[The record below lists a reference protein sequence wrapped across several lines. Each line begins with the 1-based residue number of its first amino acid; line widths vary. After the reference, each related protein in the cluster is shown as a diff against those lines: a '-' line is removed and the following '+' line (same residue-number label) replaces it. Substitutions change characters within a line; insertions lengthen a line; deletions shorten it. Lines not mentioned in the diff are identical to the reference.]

1 MPYPDSLFFL
11 IQSSMVTW
19 VTFKAGALGTVAP
32 AVWPSKGIA
41 FLTSMQRHPVEAP
54 CRMVVMANPATL
66 AHLHGEILACTRCVA
81 AGYLPAAAPV
91 LSGYADNRIMLV
103 GQAPGA
109 VEAVRRLPFQG
120 RSRTA
125 LMGWLIRAGF
135 ASERQARR
143 QIYLTSVTKCFPGKG
158 GGGGDR
164 RPSRAEVD
172 LCRSH
177 LDRQLA
183 LIKPE
188 LLILVGGLAHER
200 FLPGRPLDGLVG
212 RLFDLS
218 AREVGSRERIRPL
231 LVPLPHPSGASRWL
245 NAPENRVLLDRALRR
260 LRPIV
265 RGLLDGQLAG
275 A

>member
-1 MPYPDSLFFL
+1 
-11 IQSSMVTW
+11 
-19 VTFKAGALGTVAP
+19 
-32 AVWPSKGIA
+32 
-41 FLTSMQRHPVEAP
+41 MQRHPAVAP
-54 CRMVVMANPATL
+54 CRTLRGPRTVGHTSFMANPAAL
-66 AHLHGEILACTRCVA
+66 VRLHHEILKCTRCVA
-81 AGYLPAAAPV
+81 AGYLPQAAPV
-91 LSGYADNRIMLV
+91 LSGYADNRIMLI

-120 RSRTA
+120 RSRNV

-135 ASERQARR
+135 SSEEQVRR
-143 QIYLTSVTKCFPGKG
+143 QVYMTSVTKCFPGKG
-158 GGGGDR
+158 TGGGDR

-183 LIKPE
+183 LIKPD

-200 FLPGRPLDGLVG
+200 FLPGRPLDALVG

-218 AREVGSRERIRPL
+218 GREVSARTQARPV

-245 NAPENRVLLDRALRR
+245 NGTENRRLLDRALRR

-265 RGLLDGQLAG
+265 RSLLDAQLVG

>member
-1 MPYPDSLFFL
+1 MSL
-11 IQSSMVTW
+11 
-19 VTFKAGALGTVAP
+19 A
-32 AVWPSKGIA
+32 
-41 FLTSMQRHPVEAP
+41 R
-54 CRMVVMANPATL
+54 
-66 AHLHGEILACTRCVA
+66 LHGEILACTRCVD
-81 AGYLPAAAPV
+81 AGYLPQAAPV
-91 LSGYADNRIMLV
+91 LSGYADNRIMLI

-109 VEAVRRLPFQG
+109 VEADRRLPFQG
-120 RSRTA
+120 RSRNV

-135 ASERQARR
+135 SSEAQVRR
-143 QIYLTSVTKCFPGKG
+143 QVYMTSITKCFPGKG
-158 GGGGDR
+158 TGGGDR

-200 FLPGRPLDGLVG
+200 FLPGRPLGQLVG

-218 AREVGSRERIRPL
+218 GREASGRVRPL

-245 NAPENRVLLDRALRR
+245 NAVENRLRLERALRR

-265 RGLLDGQLAG
+265 RTLLDAQLVG

>member
-1 MPYPDSLFFL
+1 
-11 IQSSMVTW
+11 
-19 VTFKAGALGTVAP
+19 
-32 AVWPSKGIA
+32 
-41 FLTSMQRHPVEAP
+41 
-54 CRMVVMANPATL
+54 MANPRTL
-66 AHLHGEILACTRCVA
+66 VRLHREIRACTLCVE
-81 AGYLPAAAPV
+81 AGYLVAAAPV

-120 RSRTA
+120 RSGKV
-125 LMGWLIRAGF
+125 LMTWMERAGF
-135 ASERQARR
+135 ASEDQVRR
-143 QIYLTSVTKCFPGKG
+143 RVYMTSMTKCFPGKG
-158 GGGGDR
+158 TGGGDR

-172 LCRSH
+172 LCRPH

-183 LIKPE
+183 LIKPQ

-200 FLPGRPLDGLVG
+200 FLPGRPLDSLVG
-212 RLFDLS
+212 RVFDLAGNTVS
-218 AREVGSRERIRPL
+218 MRTRARPL

-245 NAPENRVLLDRALRR
+245 NASQNRELLDRALRR

-265 RGLLDGQLAG
+265 RGLLDAQLVG

>member
-1 MPYPDSLFFL
+1 MAAPSSL
-11 IQSSMVTW
+11 
-19 VTFKAGALGTVAP
+19 A
-32 AVWPSKGIA
+32 
-41 FLTSMQRHPVEAP
+41 R
-54 CRMVVMANPATL
+54 
-66 AHLHGEILACTRCVA
+66 LHREILACTRCVA
-81 AGYLPAAAPV
+81 AGYLPLAAPV
-91 LSGYADNRIMLV
+91 LSGYADNRIMLI

-120 RSRTA
+120 RSRKV

-135 ASERQARR
+135 TSEAQVRR
-143 QIYLTSVTKCFPGKG
+143 QVYMSSVTKCFPGKG
-158 GGGGDR
+158 TGGGDR

-177 LDRQLA
+177 LDAQLA

-188 LLILVGGLAHER
+188 LLLLVGGLAHDR
-200 FLPGRPLDGLVG
+200 FLPGRPLDELVG

-218 AREVGSRERIRPL
+218 GREVPSRDNVRPL

-245 NAPENRVLLDRALRR
+245 NAVENRALLDRALRR
-260 LRPIV
+260 LRPIA
-265 RGLLDGQLAG
+265 RTLLDAKLVG

>member
-1 MPYPDSLFFL
+1 M
-11 IQSSMVTW
+11 
-19 VTFKAGALGTVAP
+19 G
-32 AVWPSKGIA
+32 
-41 FLTSMQRHPVEAP
+41 
-54 CRMVVMANPATL
+54 L
-66 AHLHGEILACTRCVA
+66 AQLHREILGCTRCVE
-81 AGYLPAAAPV
+81 AGYLPRAAPV
-91 LSGYADNRIMLV
+91 LSGYPDNRIMLI

-120 RSRTA
+120 RSRNV

-135 ASERQARR
+135 SSEAQVRR
-143 QIYLTSVTKCFPGKG
+143 QVYMTSITKCFPGKG
-158 GGGGDR
+158 TGGGDR
-164 RPSRAEVD
+164 RPGRAEVD

-200 FLPGRPLDGLVG
+200 FLPARPLDALVG

-218 AREVGSRERIRPL
+218 GQEVTSGTHIRPL

-245 NAPENRVLLDRALRR
+245 NAVENRLLLERALRR
-260 LRPIV
+260 LRPLA
-265 RGLLDGQLAG
+265 RTLLDAQLVG

>member
-1 MPYPDSLFFL
+1 MSL
-11 IQSSMVTW
+11 
-19 VTFKAGALGTVAP
+19 A
-32 AVWPSKGIA
+32 
-41 FLTSMQRHPVEAP
+41 R
-54 CRMVVMANPATL
+54 
-66 AHLHGEILACTRCVA
+66 LHREIRACTRCVA
-81 AGYLPAAAPV
+81 AGYLPRAAPV
-91 LSGYADNRIMLV
+91 LSGYADNRIMLI

-120 RSRTA
+120 RSRSV

-135 ASERQARR
+135 SSEEQVRR
-143 QIYLTSVTKCFPGKG
+143 HVYMTSITKCFPGKG
-158 GGGGDR
+158 TGGGDR

-183 LIKPE
+183 LITPE

-200 FLPGRPLDGLVG
+200 FLPGRPLDALVG

-218 AREVGSRERIRPL
+218 GREVSSRSRVRPV

-245 NAPENRVLLDRALRR
+245 NAVENRLLLDRGLLQ
-260 LRPIV
+260 LRPIA
-265 RGLLDGQLAG
+265 RTLLDAQLVG